1 MSRQLSQNQDMNM
14 AKELRA
20 EFSKNRSSSG
30 SVRGGRGS
38 SRGRRGGGFVA
49 PPRVKSPSS
58 TGPMFTSSSYTAR
71 RGVGT
76 SFPGR
81 GGFSPVAA
89 SVALS
94 TSSVRQENQPPPHM
108 NRQENQHTSQMN
120 RKEDQPIS
128 NSDQLQVL
136 IDYRDDTYMSN
147 DTEMEDGGIVPSNQN
162 VGQKLRVSKH
172 GGIEQSRWA
181 GRGRQEVHKH
191 QEQRSDHEK
200 LAEFNK
206 RMKNW
211 IPSRVAHPTP
221 PPPHLT
227 QDIQLRAQT
236 VRQGTT
242 PASHSNPLGTTQGN
256 TLTAGTQRAAPRGG
270 LANSKWAT

>member
-30 SVRGGRGS
+30 SVRGGRGG
-38 SRGRRGGGFVA
+38 SRGRRSGGSVV

-94 TSSVRQENQPPPHM
+94 TSSVNQENQPPPHM
-108 NRQENQHTSQMN
+108 NRQENQHMSQMD

-128 NSDQLQVL
+128 YSDQLQVL
-136 IDYRDDTYMSN
+136 IEYREDKCTSN
-147 DTEMEDGGIVPSNQN
+147 DIDMEDGGIVPSTQN
-162 VGQKLRVSKH
+162 VGQKPRVSKH

-181 GRGRQEVHKH
+181 GRGRQEMHKH

-211 IPSRVAHPTP
+211 IPSRIAHPTP
-221 PPPHLT
+221 PPPHLA
-227 QDIQLRAQT
+227 QDSQLRSQT
-236 VRQGTT
+236 IRQGTT
-242 PASHSNPLGTTQGN
+242 APSHGNPLGTAQGN
-256 TLTAGTQRAAPRGG
+256 TLTAGTRRTAPRGG
-270 LANSKWAT
+270 LANSQWAT